1 MNMEALHV
9 LLLELKERQI
19 RIEQKLDTS
28 IDTHSRCS
36 INSTR
41 ERSRLNAQIELIW
54 LSLVAILPSIIVNYV
69 LDFKK

>member
-1 MNMEALHV
+1 MNIEALHV

-19 RIEQKLDTS
+19 RIEQKLDAS
-28 IDTHSRCS
+28 IDSHSSCS

>member
-1 MNMEALHV
+1 MNIETLHV

-28 IDTHSRCS
+28 IDTHSNCS